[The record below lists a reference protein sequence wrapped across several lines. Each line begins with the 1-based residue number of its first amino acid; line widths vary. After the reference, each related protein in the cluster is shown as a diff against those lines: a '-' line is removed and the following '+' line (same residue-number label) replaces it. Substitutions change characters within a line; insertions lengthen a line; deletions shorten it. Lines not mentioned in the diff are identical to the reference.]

1 MHEEAISLCSD
12 VPRSPPDW
20 RRLVDR
26 LPGEWIEQAL
36 HYSGKASIRRRR
48 LPAQQVVWLIIALA
62 VYRHLSIKEILDDL
76 DLALP
81 DLNDRCVTSSGV
93 SQAKER
99 LGAEAMRWLFDV
111 SARAWQAEESS
122 NHLFHGLSLLA
133 MDGTTLRLSDSA
145 AIREHFGAQNYP
157 NNKVA
162 SYPQTRGVTL
172 TSVPTHL
179 MLDARFAPYKTSEM
193 ELAKEL
199 LASIP
204 NNSLTIFDRGFLSAE
219 FLCQLVSGGEG
230 RQFLIPAK
238 RNTKWKLIEGT
249 EADGLIEMEISDAAM
264 KRDPTLPATWRARAI
279 KIPDATGEISYL
291 LTSLTERRTIKAKE
305 LIACYFRRW
314 EIETSYRELKH
325 AMLGSAHTLR
335 SMTVEGVQQEI
346 WGALIAY
353 NLVRVE
359 IARAAAEAK
368 CEPTSVSFILAL
380 HTIQYECFVAAAT
393 QAQGKLPL
401 GLKRLRQRLVLD
413 LKDAR
418 PGRQFDRVVKAKA
431 QRYPEKRLSKTP

>member
-1 MHEEAISLCSD
+1 M
-12 VPRSPPDW
+12 
-20 RRLVDR
+20 DR

-36 HYSGKASIRRRR
+36 QYSGKASVRRRR
-48 LPAQQVVWLIIALA
+48 LPAEQVVWLVIALA

-81 DLNDRCVTSSGV
+81 DLNDRCVSSSGV

-99 LGAEAMRWLFDV
+99 LGSDAMRWLFDV
-111 SARAWQAEESS
+111 SARAWHSEEPDKY
-122 NHLFHGLSLLA
+122 LFHGLSLLA
-133 MDGTTLRLSDSA
+133 MDGTTLRLADSSA
-145 AIREHFGAQNYP
+145 NRNHFGAQHYP
-157 NNKVA
+157 NNKVG
-162 SYPQTRGVTL
+162 SYPQARGVTL
-172 TSVPTHL
+172 TAVPTHL
-179 MLDARFAPYKTSEM
+179 MLDAKFAPYKTSEM

-199 LASIP
+199 VVRVP

-219 FLCQLVSGGEG
+219 FLCQLVNGGSG

-238 RNTKWKLIEGT
+238 RNTKWRLIEGT
-249 EADGLIEMEISDAAM
+249 EADGLIEMDISDAAM
-264 KRDPTLPATWRARAI
+264 KRDVTLPATWRARAV
-279 KIPDATGEISYL
+279 KIPDAKGDITYL
-291 LTSLTERRTIKAKE
+291 LTSLTNRSTVKAKE

-335 SMTVEGVQQEI
+335 SVTIEGVEQEI

-401 GLKRLRQRLVLD
+401 GLKRLRERLVLD
-413 LKDAR
+413 LKESR
-418 PGRQFDRVVKAKA
+418 PGRKFDRVVKAKA
-431 QRYPEKRLSKTP
+431 QRYPEKRLSKS

>member
-1 MHEEAISLCSD
+1 MHEEAISFCSEI
-12 VPRSPPDW
+12 PRSPPDW

-26 LPGEWIEQAL
+26 LPSEWIEEAL
-36 HYSGKASIRRRR
+36 RYSGKASIRRRR
-48 LPAQQVVWLIIALA
+48 LPAEQVVWLVIALA

-81 DLNDRCVTSSGV
+81 DLNGRCMTSGGV

-99 LGAEAMRWLFDV
+99 LGPEAMRWLFDV
-111 SARAWQAEESS
+111 SAKAWHAEESHS
-122 NHLFHGLSLLA
+122 HRFQGLNLLA
-133 MDGTTLRLSDSA
+133 MDGTTLRLADSA
-145 AIREHFGAQNYP
+145 ALREHFGAQNYP

-172 TSVPTHL
+172 TAVPTHL

-193 ELAKEL
+193 ELAKDL
-199 LASIP
+199 VASVP
-204 NNSLTIFDRGFLSAE
+204 GNSLTIFDRGFLSAE
-219 FLCQLVSGGEG
+219 FLCQLVNSGEG

-238 RNTKWKLIEGT
+238 RNTKWKLVEGT
-249 EADGLIEMEISDAAM
+249 DTDGLVEMEISDAAM
-264 KRDPTLPATWRARAI
+264 KRDTTLPATWRARAI
-279 KIPDATGEISYL
+279 KIPNPTGDITYL
-291 LTSLTERRTIKAKE
+291 LTSLTERKVKAKD

-314 EIETSYRELKH
+314 EIETSYRELKQ

-335 SMTVEGVQQEI
+335 SVTVEGVEQEI

-368 CEPTSVSFILAL
+368 CEPTSISFILAL

-393 QAQGKLPL
+393 QMQGKLPF
-401 GLKRLRQRLVLD
+401 GMKRLRQRLVLE
-413 LKDAR
+413 LKEAR

-431 QRYPEKRLSKTP
+431 QRYPERRLTRKP

>member
-1 MHEEAISLCSD
+1 MHEEAIFLCSQ

-20 RRLVDR
+20 RRLVDH
-26 LPGEWIEQAL
+26 LPNDWIEQAL
-36 HYSGKASIRRRR
+36 QYSGKASIRKRR
-48 LPAQQVVWLIIALA
+48 LPAEQVVWLVIALA

-81 DLNDRCVTSSGV
+81 DLNNRCVTSGGV

-99 LGAEAMRWLFDV
+99 LGVDAIRWLFEV
-111 SARAWQAEESS
+111 SVRSWHSEEAD
-122 NHLFHGLSLLA
+122 HHRFHGMNLLA
-133 MDGTTLRLSDSA
+133 MDGTTLRLPDSA
-145 AIREHFGAQNYP
+145 ANRAHFGSQNYAS
-157 NNKVA
+157 NKVA
-162 SYPQTRGVTL
+162 SFPLTRGVTL

-179 MLDARFAPYKTSEM
+179 MLQAKFAPYKTSEM
-193 ELAKEL
+193 ELAKDL
-199 LASIP
+199 LASVP
-204 NNSLTIFDRGFLSAE
+204 ENSLTILDRGFLSAE
-219 FLCQLVSGGEG
+219 LLCKLADGSTN
-230 RQFLIPAK
+230 RHFLIPAK
-238 RNTKWKLIEGT
+238 SNTKWKLLEGT
-249 EADGLIEMEISDAAM
+249 EADGLVELTVSDAAM
-264 KRDPTLPATWRARAI
+264 KRDSTLSSTWHARAI
-279 KIPDATGEISYL
+279 KIPDAKGDITYL
-291 LTSLTERRTIKAKE
+291 LTSLTDRRAIKAKE
-305 LIACYFRRW
+305 VIRCYFRRW

-353 NLVRVE
+353 NLVRIE

-401 GLKRLRQRLVLD
+401 GMKRLRERLVLD
-413 LKDAR
+413 LKQAR
-418 PGRQFDRVVKAKA
+418 PDRKFDRVVKAKP
-431 QRYPEKRLSKTP
+431 QRYPEKRLPTRP

>member
-1 MHEEAISLCSD
+1 MPS
-12 VPRSPPDW
+12 
-20 RRLVDR
+20 
-26 LPGEWIEQAL
+26 EWIEQAL
-36 HYSGKASIRRRR
+36 QYSGKASIRRRR
-48 LPAQQVVWLIIALA
+48 LPADQVVWLVIALA

-81 DLNDRCVTSSGV
+81 DLNDRCVTSGGI

-99 LGAEAMRWLFDV
+99 LGPDAMRWLFEV
-111 SARAWQAEESS
+111 SAKSWHAEES
-122 NHLFHGLSLLA
+122 NKYLFHGLSLLA
-133 MDGTTLRLSDSA
+133 MDGTSLRLADSA
-145 AIREHFGAQNYP
+145 AIREYFGAQNYP

-172 TSVPTHL
+172 TAVPTHL
-179 MLDARFAPYKTSEM
+179 MLGAKFAPYKTSEM
-193 ELAKEL
+193 ELAKD
-199 LASIP
+199 LAASVP
-204 NNSLTIFDRGFLSAE
+204 DNSLTIFDRGFLSAE
-219 FLCQLVSGGEG
+219 FLCQLVRGGQG

-249 EADGLIEMEISDAAM
+249 EADGLIEMDVSDAAM
-264 KRDPTLPATWRARAI
+264 KRDPTLPATWRARAV
-279 KIPDATGEISYL
+279 KIPDAKGDIAYL
-291 LTSLTERRTIKAKE
+291 LTSLTERSKIKAKD

-335 SMTVEGVQQEI
+335 SVTVEGVQQEI

-353 NLVRVE
+353 NLVRIEV
-359 IARAAAEAK
+359 ARAAAEAK
-368 CEPTSVSFILAL
+368 CDPTSVSFILAL

-393 QAQGKLPL
+393 QMQGKIPL

-413 LKDAR
+413 LKEAR
-418 PGRQFDRVVKAKA
+418 PGRKFDRVVKAKA
-431 QRYPEKRLSKTP
+431 QRYPEIRLTRKP

>member
-1 MHEEAISLCSD
+1 M
-12 VPRSPPDW
+12 
-20 RRLVDR
+20 DR
-26 LPGEWIEQAL
+26 LPSEWIEQAL

-48 LPAQQVVWLIIALA
+48 LPAEQVVWLVIALA
-62 VYRHLSIKEILDDL
+62 IYRHLSIKEILDDL

-81 DLNDRCVTSSGV
+81 DMNERCVTSGGV

-99 LGAEAMRWLFDV
+99 LGPEAMRWLFDV
-111 SARAWQAEESS
+111 SAKAWHGEESKTYQ
-122 NHLFHGLSLLA
+122 FHGLNLFA
-133 MDGTTLRLSDSA
+133 MDGTTLRLADSA
-145 AIREHFGAQNYP
+145 AIREHYGAQHYP

-172 TSVPTHL
+172 TAVPTHL
-179 MLDARFAPYKTSEM
+179 MFDARFGPYKTSEM
-193 ELAKEL
+193 ELAKDV

-204 NNSLTIFDRGFLSAE
+204 DNSLTILDRGFLSAE
-219 FLCQLVSGGEG
+219 FLCRLVKNGHG

-238 RNTKWKLIEGT
+238 SNTKWTLVDGT
-249 EADGLIEMEISDAAM
+249 ATDGLVEMKISDAAM

-279 KIPDATGEISYL
+279 KIPDPKGDITYL
-291 LTSLTERRTIKAKE
+291 LTSLTERATVKAKD

-335 SMTVEGVQQEI
+335 SVTVEGVQQEI

-393 QAQGKLPL
+393 QMQGKLPL
-401 GLKRLRQRLVLD
+401 GMKRLRQRLVLD
-413 LKDAR
+413 LKEAR
-418 PGRQFDRVVKAKA
+418 PGRKFDRVVKAKA
-431 QRYPEKRLSKTP
+431 QRYPEKRLTRKP

>member
-1 MHEEAISLCSD
+1 MHEEAISFCSE

-26 LPGEWIEQAL
+26 LPSEWIEQAL
-36 HYSGKASIRRRR
+36 QYSGKASIRRRR
-48 LPAQQVVWLIIALA
+48 LPADQVVWLVIALA

-81 DLNDRCVTSSGV
+81 DLNDRCVTSGGI

-99 LGAEAMRWLFDV
+99 LGPDAMRWLFEV
-111 SARAWQAEESS
+111 SAKSWHAEES
-122 NHLFHGLSLLA
+122 NKYLFHGLSLLA
-133 MDGTTLRLSDSA
+133 MDGTSLRLADSA
-145 AIREHFGAQNYP
+145 AIREYFGAQNYP

-172 TSVPTHL
+172 TAVPTHL
-179 MLDARFAPYKTSEM
+179 MLGAKFAPYKTSEM
-193 ELAKEL
+193 ELAKD
-199 LASIP
+199 LAASVP
-204 NNSLTIFDRGFLSAE
+204 DNSLTIFDRGFLSAE
-219 FLCQLVSGGEG
+219 FLCQLVRGGQG

-249 EADGLIEMEISDAAM
+249 EADGLIEMDVSDAAM
-264 KRDPTLPATWRARAI
+264 KRDPTLPATWRARAV
-279 KIPDATGEISYL
+279 KIPDAKGDIAYL
-291 LTSLTERRTIKAKE
+291 LTSLTERSKIKAKD

-335 SMTVEGVQQEI
+335 SVTVEGVQQEI

-353 NLVRVE
+353 NLVRIEV
-359 IARAAAEAK
+359 ARAAAEAK
-368 CEPTSVSFILAL
+368 CDPTSVSFILAL

-393 QAQGKLPL
+393 QMQGKIPL

-413 LKDAR
+413 LKEAR
-418 PGRQFDRVVKAKA
+418 PGRKFDRVVKAKA
-431 QRYPEKRLSKTP
+431 QRYPEIRLTRKP

>member
-1 MHEEAISLCSD
+1 M
-12 VPRSPPDW
+12 
-20 RRLVDR
+20 DR
-26 LPGEWIEQAL
+26 LPSEWIEQAL
-36 HYSGKASIRRRR
+36 QYSGKASIRRRR
-48 LPAQQVVWLIIALA
+48 LPADQVVWLVIALA

-81 DLNDRCVTSSGV
+81 DLNDRCVTSGGI

-99 LGAEAMRWLFDV
+99 LGPDAMRWLFEV
-111 SARAWQAEESS
+111 SAKSWHAEES
-122 NHLFHGLSLLA
+122 NKYLFHGLSLLA
-133 MDGTTLRLSDSA
+133 MDGTSLRLADSA
-145 AIREHFGAQNYP
+145 AIREYFGAQNYP

-172 TSVPTHL
+172 TAVPTHL
-179 MLDARFAPYKTSEM
+179 MLGAKFAPYKTSEM
-193 ELAKEL
+193 ELAKD
-199 LASIP
+199 LAASVP
-204 NNSLTIFDRGFLSAE
+204 DNSLTIFDRGFLSAE
-219 FLCQLVSGGEG
+219 FLCQLVRGGQG

-249 EADGLIEMEISDAAM
+249 EADGLIEMDVSDAAM
-264 KRDPTLPATWRARAI
+264 KRDPTLPATWRARAV
-279 KIPDATGEISYL
+279 KIPDAKGDIAYL
-291 LTSLTERRTIKAKE
+291 LTSLTERSKIKAKD

-335 SMTVEGVQQEI
+335 SVTVEGVQQEI

-353 NLVRVE
+353 NLVRIEV
-359 IARAAAEAK
+359 ARAAAEAK
-368 CEPTSVSFILAL
+368 CDPTSVSFILAL

-393 QAQGKLPL
+393 QMQGKIPL

-413 LKDAR
+413 LKEAR
-418 PGRQFDRVVKAKA
+418 PGRKFDRVVKAKA
-431 QRYPEKRLSKTP
+431 QRYPEIRLTRKP

>member
-1 MHEEAISLCSD
+1 MHEEAISLCSV

-26 LPGEWIEQAL
+26 LPNEWIEQAL

-48 LPAQQVVWLIIALA
+48 LPAQQVVWLVIALA

-111 SARAWQAEESS
+111 SARAWQSEESS

-172 TSVPTHL
+172 TAVPTHL

-264 KRDPTLPATWRARAI
+264 KRDLTLPATWRARAI

-380 HTIQYECFVAAAT
+380 RTIQYECFVAAAT

-431 QRYPEKRLSKTP
+431 QRYPEKRLSRTP